1 MGEQIGISFVFTS
14 TTNIYDETLQAAT
27 SKIKCSTKSKFLA
40 ISLLT
45 YALHGSFSHMQ
56 WSDIGLSEKNTFFQR
71 WFLFLFGTVLIRTV
85 RIGHQR
91 YVCRSYSVVKV
102 FAYLVIGL
110 QIIPWT
116 TRVMCLWMSNKG
128 LWILCIN
135 VMTLFNFAVSCFVSH
150 GLSLHPHSQMPHFR
164 ELRKVW
170 IMPAAWEHGHSSL
183 EMADL
188 PQEHGLQCCYLL
200 WGCSH
205 FCISVKPVDFTA
217 EYLEGCIL
225 FLHIESFYEN

>member
-1 MGEQIGISFVFTS
+1 
-14 TTNIYDETLQAAT
+14 
-27 SKIKCSTKSKFLA
+27 
-40 ISLLT
+40 
-45 YALHGSFSHMQ
+45 MQ
-56 WSDIGLSEKNTFFQR
+56 WSDIDLSEKDKFFQR

-91 YVCRSYSVVKV
+91 YICRSYGMVKV

-116 TRVMCLWMSNKG
+116 TLVMCLWMSNKG
-128 LWILCIN
+128 LWILCIS
-135 VMTLFNFAVSCFVSH
+135 VMPLFNFAVSCFVSH

-170 IMPAAWEHGHSSL
+170 IMHAIWEHGHSSL

-188 PQEHGLQCCYLL
+188 PQEQGLQCYYLL

-205 FCISVKPVDFTA
+205 FRIKREACWLHCRVFGELPPVLAHWELLWKLSSKKSLQKEEVKDKELNDA
-217 EYLEGCIL
+217 
-225 FLHIESFYEN
+225 